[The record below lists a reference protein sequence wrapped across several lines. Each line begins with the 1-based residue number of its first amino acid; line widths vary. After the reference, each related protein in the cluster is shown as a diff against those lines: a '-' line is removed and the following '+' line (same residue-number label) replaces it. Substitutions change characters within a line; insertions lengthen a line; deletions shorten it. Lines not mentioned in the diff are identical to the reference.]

1 MTGVDYC
8 FLYWLRVVVRLEED
22 GEGRIRQEVNNVG
35 ELSIEDGVE
44 VVRREREDSGRV
56 KQRGGPTK
64 VAAVSGA

>member
-8 FLYWLRVVVRLEED
+8 FLYWLRVVVRLED
-22 GEGRIRQEVNNVG
+22 GEGRIRQEVNKVG

-44 VVRREREDSGRV
+44 VVRREGEDSGRV